1 MKSTLSG
8 LERTMSNIPDN
19 YDFFRMH
26 AMEQDAELEKYP
38 VCSCCGDPIQEEY
51 RYYIGGE
58 DYCED
63 CMIACFRV
71 PNF

>member
-1 MKSTLSG
+1 MKSILSG
-8 LERTMSNIPDN
+8 LEHVMSNIPDN

-26 AMEQDAELEKYP
+26 AMEQDAELEKCP
-38 VCSCCGDPIQEEY
+38 VCSCCGDPIQDEY

-58 DYCED
+58 DYCKD